1 MLKQIIPR
9 LTWFA
14 TLALTLSSNKKF
26 ANATSNADFFQACQ
40 DGDFDTVNEMVVESP
55 DLVNLFSEA
64 GETCLM
70 LAAVENAHDI
80 VQFLVSKGADIN
92 ERAIGDDNHRM
103 PVLGWH
109 ILAGNHQI
117 VDFLIAHGVDLNQ
130 EFDGVDSEG
139 TMFGI
144 FTALDLVDF
153 LIHNINDEKF
163 RDISAKY
170 EATRDVLVEHGAKAF
185 VGSMEF

>member
-1 MLKQIIPR
+1 MLNRIISR
-9 LTWFA
+9 LAWFA
-14 TLALTLSSNKKF
+14 TMALTFSSNKSF
-26 ANATSNADFFQACQ
+26 VDATKNADFFQACQ
-40 DGDFDTVNEMVVESP
+40 DGDFDTVNEMVLDSP
-55 DLVNLFSEA
+55 DLINLFSEA

-70 LAAVENAHDI
+70 LAAVENSYDI
-80 VQFLVSKGADIN
+80 VQFLVIKGADIN

-139 TMFGI
+139 NMFGI
-144 FTALDLVDF
+144 FTALDLIDF
-153 LIHNINDEKF
+153 LIHNINDEKYG
-163 RDISAKY
+163 DIAAKY